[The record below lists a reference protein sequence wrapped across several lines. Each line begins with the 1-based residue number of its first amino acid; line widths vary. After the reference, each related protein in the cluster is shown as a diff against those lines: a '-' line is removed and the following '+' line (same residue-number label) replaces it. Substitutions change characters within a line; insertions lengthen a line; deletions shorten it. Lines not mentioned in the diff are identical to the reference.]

1 MSQGALP
8 DEIILRVNLW
18 DLVLCNSILKIQ
30 LSSNQSFGVLMHSL
44 ALVGHLRAVPGLTV
58 VVAND
63 VEE

>member
-30 LSSNQSFGVLMHSL
+30 LPSNQSFGGFTWDS
-44 ALVGHLRAVPGLTV
+44 ALVDTLAVPGLTV